1 MRAAGDAVFGNKVFS
16 RKGRFLAR
24 DVDPPIGEPIAA
36 TVREPSREPVLD
48 VNDTSCYEGGNIR
61 VRVLKPDAAF
71 IRDISKR
78 LAQLDVGVRKLDEKN
93 QTES

>member
-1 MRAAGDAVFGNKVFS
+1 MFGNKVFN
-16 RKGRFLAR
+16 RKGNFLAR

-36 TVREPSREPVLD
+36 TVREPSPEPVP
-48 VNDTSCYEGGNIR
+48 VVKDTSCYEGGNIR

-78 LAQLDVGVRKLDEKN
+78 LARLDVGVRKLNEKN
-93 QTES
+93 HTES